1 MHRWGWFALAL
12 VVALLLAACGEDDS
26 GPDRP
31 TGSPTGTPAPA
42 LDATAEAEDAA
53 PLDYT
58 TFQPGW
64 RVPSGFTVLRTT
76 DTAAGDTGAFF
87 AEVRNDTGR
96 LLRTVEGT
104 LYLLDADN
112 VLLDSLTLNVPLNDI
127 PPGHTFALG
136 RTFPLPDG
144 YAAVSAWL
152 DYTPADA
159 PSLAAFYD
167 LPVTVESHGPGQA
180 VPYEVRGSVQNTA
193 GRDLL
198 FWDVTLIAQD
208 ADNQIVGL
216 THAVLSLDSPGAP
229 WPAGAAVPFEAR
241 FGGLAVD
248 PASVASVTAAVAGY
262 APLDSPG

>member
-1 MHRWGWFALAL
+1 MHRWGWFARAL
-12 VVALLLAACGEDDS
+12 VVALLLAACRGDDS

-31 TGSPTGTPAPA
+31 VDGPTDTPVPA
-42 LDATAEAEDAA
+42 LDATAEAEDGA

-58 TFQPGW
+58 TYEPGW

-76 DTAAGDTGAFF
+76 DTAVGDTGAFF

-96 LLRTVEGT
+96 LLRAVEGT
-104 LYLLDADN
+104 LYLLDADH
-112 VLLDSLTLNVPLNDI
+112 VLLDSLTLNVLLNDI

-144 YAAVSAWL
+144 YAAASAWL

-167 LPVTVESHGPGQA
+167 LPVTIEAHGPGQT
-180 VPYEVRGSVQNTA
+180 VPYEVRGSVQNTT
-193 GRDLL
+193 GRDLF
-198 FWDVTLIAQD
+198 FWDVTLIAQN

-216 THAVLSLDSPGAP
+216 THAVLVPDSAGAV
-229 WPAGAAVPFEAR
+229 WPAGATVPFEAR
-241 FGGLAVD
+241 FGSLA
-248 PASVASVTAAVAGY
+248 AEASSVASVSAAAAGY
-262 APLDSPG
+262 APLDPPG